1 MSEEGTAMKTGR
13 GLGLIILGLWLAF
26 SSDSL
31 AQSSGPDEDRPIR
44 PNILVLMAEDMS
56 DRVGAFGDPVAVT
69 PNLDA
74 LAAEGVRYT
83 ETFTAAGVCAPSR
96 AAFLTGMH
104 PISIGAQHMRSSSH
118 PEGEY
123 RAVPPPE
130 VKAFPELLR
139 AAGYYTFT
147 DGKLDYQFSGPLSG
161 TGPETIWDMELGNEY
176 WAGRASPSQPFFGLI
191 NFEETHE
198 SGVFTQLF
206 EGWPHSAIHFVMQ
219 GVRTLVLGI
228 PSGGGTVQPEDV
240 ILPPYFPDTPTV
252 RSDLARHYKNIEL
265 MDGRVG
271 RILERLEADGLSDS
285 TIVVWTT
292 DHGDGLPRSKRD
304 LYDSGIEVPM
314 VIRWPE
320 LFRPAG
326 VEPGTIDARLISF
339 VDLAPTLL
347 ELAGVEAPS
356 YFQGRSFAGTDKEIR
371 DYVFAS
377 RDRIDEVEDRERAVR
392 DHRYKY
398 IRSWEPALPNGHPSA
413 FRDNMEMMRELWVLK
428 EAGQL
433 DAVQEIWFLPT
444 GEERLYD
451 TKTDPFELR
460 NLAGDPAHGKTLKR
474 MRGAYAE
481 WRDRVPD
488 WSDQPESEMAES
500 MWPAGRQPVTQEPRF
515 NPKEGRVEISSP
527 TEGAS
532 IQYRIDGG
540 PWTMYTAPVRV
551 PEGSELQAQAV
562 RYGYESRESRLSRE
576 LSR

>member
-1 MSEEGTAMKTGR
+1 MKTVRAMGR
-13 GLGLIILGLWLAF
+13 VVLVFWLA
-26 SSDSL
+26 STSQSL
-31 AQSSGPDEDRPIR
+31 AEPNLQEEDRPIR
-44 PNILVLMAEDMS
+44 PNLLVLMAEDMS
-56 DRVGAFGDPVAVT
+56 ARVGAFGDPVAVT
-69 PNLDA
+69 PNIDA
-74 LAAEGVRYT
+74 LAAEGTRYT
-83 ETFTAAGVCAPSR
+83 QTFTASGVCAPSR

-104 PISIGAQHMRSSSH
+104 PISIGAQHMRTSSR

-161 TGPETIWDMELGNEY
+161 SGPETIWDVELSQEY
-176 WAGRASPSQPFFGLI
+176 WEGRESPSQPFFGLI

-271 RILERLEADGLSDS
+271 RILDRLEADGLADS
-285 TIVVWTT
+285 TIVIWTT

-320 LFRPAG
+320 AFRPAG
-326 VEPGTIDARLISF
+326 VAPGTIDARLISF

-347 ELAGVEAPS
+347 ELAGVKVPP
-356 YFQGRSFAGTDKEIR
+356 YMQGHGFAGTDEEIR

-377 RDRIDEVEDRERAVR
+377 RDRIDEFEDRERAVR

-398 IRSWEPALPNGHPSA
+398 IRSWEPLLPNGHPSA
-413 FRDNMEMMRELWVLK
+413 FRDNMEMMRELWALK
-428 EAGQL
+428 EGGQL

-460 NLAGDPAHGKTLKR
+460 NLVEDPAHQETLNR

-488 WSDQPESEMAES
+488 WSDRGESEMAEA
-500 MWPAGRQPVTQEPRF
+500 MWPGGRQPVTGEPRF
-515 NPKEGRVEISSP
+515 SLKEDRFEISSA

-532 IQYRIDGG
+532 IQYRIDDG
-540 PWTMYTAPVRV
+540 PWKIYTEPVHV
-551 PEGSELQAQAV
+551 PEGSRIRAQAV
-562 RYGYESRESRLSRE
+562 RYGYETREAGLMRE
-576 LSR
+576 

>member
-1 MSEEGTAMKTGR
+1 MKTLKVLR
-13 GLGLIILGLWLAF
+13 LIAMGLWLVVGLEMSA
-26 SSDSL
+26 D
-31 AQSSGPDEDRPIR
+31 SSGPISNPPTR

-56 DRVGAFGDPVAVT
+56 GRVGAFGDPVAVT
-69 PNLDA
+69 PNIDS
-74 LAAEGVRYT
+74 LAEQGTRYT
-83 ETFTAAGVCAPSR
+83 ETFTASGVCAPSR
-96 AAFLTGMH
+96 AALLTGMH
-104 PISIGAQHMRSSSH
+104 PISIGAQHMRSSSY

-147 DGKLDYQFSGPLSG
+147 DGKLDYQFSGTLAG
-161 TGPETIWDMELGNEY
+161 TGPETIWDVELNDEY
-176 WAGRASPSQPFFGLI
+176 WDGRESSTQPFFGLV

-206 EGWPHSAIHFVMQ
+206 EGCPHSMIHFVMQ

-228 PSGGGTVQPEDV
+228 PSGGGTVQPEQV
-240 ILPPYFPDTPTV
+240 TLPPYFPDTPTV

-271 RILERLEADGLSDS
+271 RILDRLEADGLADS

-304 LYDSGIEVPM
+304 LYDSGIQVPM

-320 LFRPAG
+320 AFRPEG
-326 VEPGTIDARLISF
+326 VEPGSVDSRLISF

-347 ELAGVEAPS
+347 ELAGVEPPGYS
-356 YFQGRSFAGTDKEIR
+356 QGRSFASTDGEIR

-377 RDRIDEVEDRERAVR
+377 KDRIDEFEDRERAVR

-398 IRSWEPALPNGHPSA
+398 IRSWTPSLPNGHPSA
-413 FRDNMEMMRELWVLK
+413 FRDNMEMMRELWALK

-433 DAVQEIWFLPT
+433 NPTQEIWFQPT

-451 TKTDPFELR
+451 TKTDPFEIR
-460 NLAGDPAHGKTLKR
+460 NLAADPAHQATLMR
-474 MRGAYAE
+474 MRGAYAA
-481 WRDRVPD
+481 WRERVPD
-488 WSDQPESEMAES
+488 WSDEPESEMAEA
-500 MWPAGRQPVTQEPRF
+500 MWPGGRQPVTEEPRF
-515 NPKEGRVEISSP
+515 FQNDGRVEIASA
-527 TEGAS
+527 TKGAS
-532 IQYRIDGG
+532 IHYRFDDG
-540 PWTMYTAPVRV
+540 PWKIYTEPVRV
-551 PEGSELQAQAV
+551 SKGARLKAQAV
-562 RYGYESRESRLSRE
+562 RYGYETSEKVFTP
-576 LSR
+576 

>member
-1 MSEEGTAMKTGR
+1 MKTLKALR
-13 GLGLIILGLWLAF
+13 LIAMSVWLVVGMEVSAE
-26 SSDSL
+26 
-31 AQSSGPDEDRPIR
+31 SSGSIQNPPTR

-56 DRVGAFGDPVAVT
+56 GRVGAFGDPVAVT
-69 PNLDA
+69 PNIDS
-74 LAAEGVRYT
+74 LAEEGTRYT
-83 ETFTAAGVCAPSR
+83 ETFTASGVCAPSR
-96 AAFLTGMH
+96 AALLTGMH
-104 PISIGAQHMRSSSH
+104 PISIGAQHMRSSSY

-147 DGKLDYQFSGPLSG
+147 DGKLDYQFSGTLSG
-161 TGPETIWDMELGNEY
+161 TGPETIWDEEASVGY
-176 WAGRASPSQPFFGLI
+176 WDGRESPSQPFFGLV

-206 EGWPHSAIHFVMQ
+206 EGCPHSMIHFVMQ

-228 PSGGGTVQPEDV
+228 PSEGGTVQPEQV
-240 ILPPYFPDTPTV
+240 TLPPYFPDTPTV

-271 RILERLEADGLSDS
+271 RILERLEADGLADS

-304 LYDSGIEVPM
+304 LYDSGIRVPM

-320 LFRPAG
+320 AFRPEG
-326 VEPGTIDARLISF
+326 VEPGSVDNRLISF

-347 ELAGVEAPS
+347 ELAGVEPPPYS
-356 YFQGRSFAGTDKEIR
+356 QGRSFASTDDEIR

-377 RDRIDEVEDRERAVR
+377 KDRIDEFDDRERAVR

-398 IRSWEPALPNGHPSA
+398 IRSWTPSLPNGHPSA

-433 DAVQEIWFLPT
+433 DPIQEIWFLPT

-451 TKTDPFELR
+451 TQTDPFEIQ
-460 NLAGDPAHGKTLKR
+460 NLAADPTHEATLKR
-474 MRGAYAE
+474 MRGAYAG
-481 WRDRVPD
+481 WRERVPD
-488 WSDQPESEMAES
+488 WSDQPESQMAQA
-500 MWPAGRQPVTQEPRF
+500 MWPGGRQPVTEEPRF
-515 NPKEGRVEISSP
+515 SQTEGRVEISSLTP
-527 TEGAS
+527 GAS
-532 IQYRIDGG
+532 IQYRVDEG
-540 PWTMYTAPVRV
+540 PWRLYTEPLRL
-551 PEGSELQAQAV
+551 PKGSFIQAQAV
-562 RYGYESRESRLSRE
+562 RYGYETSENEFSL
-576 LSR
+576 